1 MSSRFT
7 GFLEEG
13 RISSSQGSSHQGCP
27 GTGNTGP
34 AMFRLGLKASSL
46 FFKII
51 VPLVSL
57 CSTCQRE
64 KV

>member
-7 GFLEEG
+7 GYLEEG

-34 AMFRLGLKASSL
+34 AMFRLGLKAQADCLNL
-46 FFKII
+46 FLFYFISQKY
-51 VPLVSL
+51 
-57 CSTCQRE
+57 
-64 KV
+64 